1 MVAWLREDKYYT
13 QVKRAFTSTEA
24 MEFFDVK
31 ELLALLDQH
40 KSGAKD
46 NSRKIWI
53 IYMFLMWYRIYFID
67 CAVPEKPVA
76 R

>member
-1 MVAWLREDKYYT
+1 
-13 QVKRAFTSTEA
+13 

-67 CAVPEKPVA
+67 CTVPEKPVA

>member
-1 MVAWLREDKYYT
+1 
-13 QVKRAFTSTEA
+13 

-31 ELLALLDQH
+31 ELLDLLDQH
-40 KSGAKD
+40 KSGVKD